1 MYERKRTK
9 PFFFANRTAKIRTL
23 CITLQNFSE
32 FFLLLSSRAISLFH
46 YVNLSRLSS
55 LGKRVQ
61 KYALFI
67 YTPNIICCFFY
78 LFFKEMAK
86 ALKKN
91 DVVEHISLRR
101 RDCGRK
107 RGRDNTLL
115 YHMRARGSTQRE
127 KKKKTSKN
135 EMAEITIEQRWQK
148 KAKKINRRK
157 VRKRAE
163 KDSRKRKLQEK
174 RY

>member
-61 KYALFI
+61 KHALFI
-67 YTPNIICCFFY
+67 YTPNIISCFFY

-91 DVVEHISLRR
+91 DVVEYISLRR
-101 RDCGRK
+101 LDCGRK

-115 YHMRARGSTQRE
+115 YHMRARGRMQRE
-127 KKKKTSKN
+127 KKN
-135 EMAEITIEQRWQK
+135 I
-148 KAKKINRRK
+148 K
-157 VRKRAE
+157 VVHIQ
-163 KDSRKRKLQEK
+163 SNP
-174 RY
+174 

>member
-1 MYERKRTK
+1 
-9 PFFFANRTAKIRTL
+9 
-23 CITLQNFSE
+23 
-32 FFLLLSSRAISLFH
+32 
-46 YVNLSRLSS
+46 
-55 LGKRVQ
+55 
-61 KYALFI
+61 
-67 YTPNIICCFFY
+67 
-78 LFFKEMAK
+78 MAK

-91 DVVEHISLRR
+91 DVVEHISLRI

-127 KKKKTSKN
+127 KKKKTRKN